1 MALPHLVTGGTGFVG
16 AALVIELL
24 LQSEDEVC
32 VLARS
37 SSTATASERAYAALE
52 TALGVYGIGL
62 DAAEVK
68 RRVRVIAGDVTA
80 PSCGVHE
87 DFGAVGQVWHAA
99 ASLRYEN
106 RYVDEI
112 NATNVAGTRNMLAL
126 AERARASTFNYVSTA
141 YVAGRASGA
150 IAERMHEEADSN
162 NHYERSK
169 VAAESLVFTNSS
181 MQFRLFR
188 PSIVVGHSKTLAA
201 TAFSGFYGFL
211 RQLVQFAGMVNRTQE
226 GLLERTALKVRMD
239 RDLRIN
245 LIAVDHVAK
254 EAVRIGLTDEVG
266 IFHLTNRIPPTL
278 ATVVPTMFEVLGL
291 HRPLFVDDRRE
302 LDWLGERFDQRLD
315 FYGSYITGDKH
326 FVRERS
332 DEVLG
337 NRREVD
343 VSYDV
348 DTIKAL
354 ANWYLEH
361 LRASRTQLPAAR

>member
-24 LQSEDEVC
+24 LHSDDEIL
-32 VLARS
+32 VLARP

-52 TALGVYGIGL
+52 NALSVYGISLGMT
-62 DAAEVK
+62 EVR
-68 RRVRVIAGDVTA
+68 RRVAVIAGDVTA
-80 PSCGVHE
+80 DGCGVRE

-106 RYVDEI
+106 RYAEEI
-112 NATNVAGTRNMLAL
+112 NATNVSGTRNMLQL
-126 AERARASTFNYVSTA
+126 AERGRAHTFNYVSTA
-141 YVAGRASGA
+141 YVAGRASGSVT
-150 IAERMHEEADSN
+150 ERIHGDADSN

-169 VAAESLVFTNSS
+169 VAAESLVVMHPS
-181 MQFRLFR
+181 MRFRLFR

-201 TAFSGFYGFL
+201 TAFSGFYGFF
-211 RQLVQFAGMVNRTQE
+211 RQLVQFAGMVNRTQK
-226 GLLERTALKVRMD
+226 GLLERTALKMRMD
-239 RDLRIN
+239 HHLRIN

-254 EAVRIGLTDEVG
+254 EAVRIGLSDEVG

-278 ATVVPTMFEVLGL
+278 STVVPTIFELLGL
-291 HRPLFVDDRRE
+291 QPPVFVEDRSQ

-337 NRREVD
+337 TQRELD
-343 VSYDV
+343 VLYDV

-354 ANWYLEH
+354 GNWYLEH
-361 LRASRTQLPAAR
+361 LRATRSQMPVVR

>member
-24 LQSEDEVC
+24 LQSEDEIC
-32 VLARS
+32 VLVRS
-37 SSTATASERAYAALE
+37 SNTASASERAYAALK
-52 TALGVYGIGL
+52 TALAVYGIGL
-62 DAAEVK
+62 DLAEVK

-80 PSCGVHE
+80 PGCGVQQ

-112 NATNVAGTRNMLAL
+112 HATNIAGTRNMLKL
-126 AERARASTFNYVSTA
+126 AERALASTFNYVSTA

-150 IAERMHEEADSN
+150 ITERMHADADSN

-169 VAAESLVFTNSS
+169 VAAETLVAHSS
-181 MQFRLFR
+181 MRFRLFR

-211 RQLVQFAGMVNRTQE
+211 RQLVQFAGIVNRTQQ
-226 GLLERTALKVRMD
+226 GLLERTALRVRMD
-239 RDLRIN
+239 HDLRIN

-278 ATVVPTMFEVLGL
+278 ATVVPSLFEVLGL
-291 HRPLFVDDRRE
+291 HRPLFVTDRSE

-326 FVRERS
+326 FVRERT

-337 NRREVD
+337 SRREVD
-343 VSYDV
+343 VHYDV

-354 ANWYLEH
+354 ANWYLAH
-361 LRASRTQLPAAR
+361 LQSTRTQLPAAR